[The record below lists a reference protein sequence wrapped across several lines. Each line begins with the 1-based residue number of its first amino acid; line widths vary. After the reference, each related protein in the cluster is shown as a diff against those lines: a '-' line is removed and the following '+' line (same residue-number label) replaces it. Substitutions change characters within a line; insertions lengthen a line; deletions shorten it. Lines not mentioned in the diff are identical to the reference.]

1 MARPQVK
8 ISKKIFENLCA
19 LQCTEEE
26 IADAFDA
33 SADTILRWCK
43 REYGKSFAEVFA
55 QKRNKGRISLR
66 RMQWRLAKTSAP
78 MAIWL
83 GKQFLGQK
91 DSVDVSV
98 TESKGF
104 TLGELE
110 QMVLG
115 SHAEDYQNN

>member
-26 IADAFDA
+26 IADAFVA

-66 RMQWRLAKTSAP
+66 RMQWRLAKTSAS
-78 MAIWL
+78 MAICL

-104 TLGELE
+104 TLDELE

-115 SHAEDYQNN
+115 SHAEDY